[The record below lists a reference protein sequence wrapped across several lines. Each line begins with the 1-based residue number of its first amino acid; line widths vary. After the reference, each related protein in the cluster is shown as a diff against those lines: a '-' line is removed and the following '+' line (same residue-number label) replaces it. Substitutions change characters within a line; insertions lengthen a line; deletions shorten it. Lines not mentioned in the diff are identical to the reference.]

1 MADVKSIAYHESGH
15 TIIALTQ
22 GCIVHAVAITPRC
35 GDQRLGELRVTF
47 SKNKIRAATQ
57 ATMVP
62 LGGTI
67 AQLKACPDSPRGE
80 DIDLQIAYDAAAY
93 LASNPRRFIE
103 LMRFRTTKII
113 ERNWRAVEVVAAA
126 LLARRRLTG
135 KDIAALL
142 C

>member
-1 MADVKSIAYHESGH
+1 MTDVKSIAYHESGH

-22 GCIVHAVAITPRC
+22 GCVVRTVAITPRC
-35 GDQRLGELRVTF
+35 GERRLGETRITF
-47 SKNKIRAATQ
+47 SKDKLRAAMQ

-80 DIDLQIAYDAAAY
+80 NIDLQIAYDAAAY

-103 LMRFRTTKII
+103 LMQLRTRKLIDLH
-113 ERNWRAVEVVAAA
+113 WRSVEAVSAA
-126 LLARRRLTG
+126 LLKHGKLTG
-135 KDIAALL
+135 EEIDAL
-142 C
+142 